1 MRANFGTQPFK
12 YTPCETP
19 NEGTPAVSPA
29 ASEERLSEILPIGAF
44 SETES
49 ESESVGGGVTSSR
62 AGSAAKIPVHDAP
75 QQLPMPGK
83 FDIRIILS
91 VLFAYSFVYSFQ
103 KRWKYLYSF
112 T

>member
-1 MRANFGTQPFK
+1 MRANFGTLPFK

-29 ASEERLSEILPIGAF
+29 ASEERLSEILPINAF

-75 QQLPMPGK
+75 QQLPMPG
-83 FDIRIILS
+83 FHIYSLSYICFLIID
-91 VLFAYSFVYSFQ
+91 
-103 KRWKYLYSF
+103 
-112 T
+112 